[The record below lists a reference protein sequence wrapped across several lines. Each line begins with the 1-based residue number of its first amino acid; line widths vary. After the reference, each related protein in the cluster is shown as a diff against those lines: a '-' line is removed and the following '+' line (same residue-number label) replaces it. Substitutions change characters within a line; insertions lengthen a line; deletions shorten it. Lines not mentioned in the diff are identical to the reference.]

1 MTIYRTLETDGV
13 PAPSDFELE
22 APDQHNGRMTF
33 AQYCDAVAIYGPSR
47 DLFREDVERG
57 IDRMEMAGIHIPE
70 PLRLNRWAWYQRWN
84 AVLARDECET
94 ALGARNA
101 GTW

>member
-1 MTIYRTLETDGV
+1 MTIYTDDLATL
-13 PAPSDFELE
+13 PAPSNIEL
-22 APDQHNGRMTF
+22 AAMDHHNRMTF
-33 AQYCDAVAIYGPSR
+33 AEYCDAVAIYGPSR

-57 IDRMEMAGIHIPE
+57 IDRMELAGIHIPE

-101 GTW
+101 GTG